1 MTKILICA
9 LEALE
14 TDEVFG
20 AAQIVIL
27 PALLFLACAVYGG

>member
-1 MTKILICA
+1 MTKILIRV

-14 TDEVFG
+14 TDEVFEP
-20 AAQIVIL
+20 AQIVIL